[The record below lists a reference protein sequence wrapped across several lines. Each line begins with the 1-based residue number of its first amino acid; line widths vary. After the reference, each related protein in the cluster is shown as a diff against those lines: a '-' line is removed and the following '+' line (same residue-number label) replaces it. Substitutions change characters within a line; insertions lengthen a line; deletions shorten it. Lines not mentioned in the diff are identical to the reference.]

1 MPRKKL
7 PITVLA
13 LVFFILIVNYAAMKF
28 HWYYSV
34 PWFDMLMHF
43 LGGLWLGLAFIWLY
57 PAGTSY
63 LKIIAGVLLVGVFWE
78 IFELVI
84 HQYFLRES
92 FDLPDTLSDLFFD
105 MLGGGVAVFYLINQK
120 RDESRTKSR
129 TQKEEKNYEID

>member
-57 PAGTSY
+57 SAGTSY

-105 MLGGGVAVFYLINQK
+105 MLGGGVAVFYLANQK

-129 TQKEEKNYEID
+129 TQKEVKNYEID